1 MIRCNIAEHG
11 FAIAHAALTTFNPA
25 VDMVLSRVDGEDELL
40 GGVIYTAFTGVSI
53 HLHMAGFKDHW
64 ANRDLIWAI
73 FDYPFNQ
80 LKCKKVFAQ
89 VPETNTKALEIDL
102 KLGFKIVTKIDD
114 VYPDGGVYVL
124 SMSRGDC
131 KWLSVKPRHIRSL
144 EEA

>member
-1 MIRCNIAEHG
+1 MIRCNITEHAQ
-11 FAIAHAALTTFNPA
+11 AIAAAAQTTFNTG
-25 VDMVLSRVDGEDELL
+25 VDMCLSRVDAEDELL
-40 GGVIYTAFTGVSI
+40 GGVIFTAYTGVSI
-53 HLHMAGFKDHW
+53 HLHMAGFRDNW
-64 ANRDLIWAI
+64 ANRDFLWCT

-80 LKCKKVFAQ
+80 LGCKKVFGQ

-124 SMSRGDC
+124 SMSRDDC